1 MAYCAAMILVMIVAG
16 MGPVSGATG
25 KSSGENSRD
34 LVIQALKAADR
45 QQWSIARSQI
55 AKAKDP
61 LANRV
66 FSWMYYTS
74 AEGPFPFEQ
83 ISAFIRRVP
92 DWPQQGTLRLAA
104 EKSIRDDTPNDT
116 VIAWFHDY
124 GPQTADGMERYLKAL
139 QAKGLTA
146 EMERVINAWWG
157 DASLTPGQ
165 QDYFLHAFGKLIKA
179 DTHKRRFNTS
189 LYKGQVS
196 NARAIARVLG
206 RGYPELAEARIVLAA
221 GQVGAEPFLAR
232 VPPALKNDPG
242 LMLERLRWRRK
253 KNLDFGA
260 LEILHNPPP
269 MNLVANPDD
278 WWKERHI
285 QARRLM
291 ERKQYE
297 SAYLLVSEHGLSE
310 GASYADAQFLSG
322 WLALRFLKK
331 PWEGFEYFEALYH
344 KSTMPITRARAAYWA
359 GLASESLGHSE
370 IAVKWYQSG
379 AKYPTTFYGQMS
391 LAKLGRESDP
401 VTVKPPL
408 TVEVRTAFERNEKA
422 RAAKLFFSAGLKKD
436 ASTFIRSYADSATST
451 EQFYLAAGLTN
462 DWKKPDDSV
471 AIAKKAQTKGIVMA
485 DYAFPTM
492 LAQVKPLKTEWA
504 LIHGIIRQESAF
516 DVDALSPAGA
526 RGLMQL
532 MPGTAKETAH
542 KAGIG
547 YDSGWLTSRPDYNI
561 RLGAI
566 YISKMLDRFDNSYPL
581 AIAAYNAGPGRVNEW
596 LKENG
601 DPRKGEVDMIDWIE
615 MIPVAETRNY
625 VQRVL
630 EGVYIYR
637 HKFADLQKA
646 TGKIHVSYGQKP
658 GKD

>member
-1 MAYCAAMILVMIVAG
+1 MIAA
-16 MGPVSGATG
+16 GPVFAATG
-25 KSSGENSRD
+25 KTGESTKN
-34 LVIQALKAADR
+34 LVIQALKAADKG
-45 QQWSIARSQI
+45 QWSAARSHI
-55 AKAKDP
+55 AQTKDP
-61 LANRV
+61 LANQV
-66 FSWMYYTS
+66 FLWMYYTS
-74 AEGPFPFEQ
+74 AEGPFPFDK
-83 ISAFIRRVP
+83 ISAFVRRVP
-92 DWPQQGTLRLAA
+92 DWPQQGTLRLAV
-104 EKSIRDDTPNDT
+104 EKSIFDNTPDDA
-116 VIAWFHDY
+116 VIAWFSEYD
-124 GPQTADGMERYLKAL
+124 PQTADGMERYLKAL
-139 QAKGLTA
+139 RAKAMLP
-146 EMERVINAWWG
+146 EMSEVMNAWWG

-165 QDYFLHAFGKLIKA
+165 QDKFLRSYGKLIKA
-179 DTHKRRFNTS
+179 DTHKRRFNTT

-206 RGYPELAEARIVLAA
+206 KGYPELAEARIVLAA

-232 VPPALKNDPG
+232 VPPSLKNDPG

-269 MNLVANPDD
+269 MNLVANPDE

-285 QARRLM
+285 LARRLM

-297 SAYLLVSEHGLSE
+297 GAYLLVSKHGLSE
-310 GASYADAQFLSG
+310 GASYAEAQFLAG
-322 WLALRFLKK
+322 WLALRLLKK

-344 KSTMPITRARAAYWA
+344 KSTMPITRGRAAYWA
-359 GLASESLGHSE
+359 GLSSESLGRAD
-370 IAVKWYQSG
+370 IARQWYQSG

-401 VTVKPPL
+401 VTVSPPL
-408 TVEVRTAFERNEKA
+408 TTEIRAAFERNNKVH
-422 RAAKLFFSAGLKKD
+422 AAKLFFSAGLKKD

-492 LAQVKPLKTEWA
+492 LAQMKPLKTEWA
-504 LIHGIIRQESAF
+504 LVHAIIRQESAF

-547 YDSGWLTSRPDYNI
+547 YEAGWLTSRPDYNI
-561 RLGAI
+561 RLGAL
-566 YISKMLDRFDNSYPL
+566 YISKMLSRFDDSYPL

-601 DPRKGEVDMIDWIE
+601 DPRKAESGIDIIDWIE

-637 HKFADLQKA
+637 HKFSDLQKP
-646 TGKIHVSYGQKP
+646 TGRIHVGYNQKL
-658 GKD
+658 GKG